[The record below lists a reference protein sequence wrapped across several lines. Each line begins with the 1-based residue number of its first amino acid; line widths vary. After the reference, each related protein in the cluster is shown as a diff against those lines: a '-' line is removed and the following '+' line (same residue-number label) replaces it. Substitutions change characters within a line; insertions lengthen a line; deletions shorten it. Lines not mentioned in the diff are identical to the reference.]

1 MSEGRSFVTR
11 FIADSSGYKKG
22 ISEMQSVLKGLNK
35 DLKDNQAEQKA
46 ASKTIKDA
54 EKEITKLTKEIN
66 KHGDEDGKL
75 SKRIEELNRQISN
88 EKDHIEKL
96 KVAQAQIQRQI
107 GETNDKIKA
116 QKDALEKLD
125 QAYNDSISNAK
136 QLALEVGGLAAAG
149 TAALTALFE
158 YSHQAAVWADSL
170 ETMSQKTGIA
180 VTELQKFQYASEL
193 IDVSAE
199 TVAGALN
206 RMTLNMQ
213 SAKNSA
219 GTQREAFE
227 ALGVS
232 YEDATGKLRDRETV
246 FYELID
252 ALGQVKSE
260 TERDAL
266 AMNIFGRSATELNPL
281 IKGGAQTL
289 KELGAQAEAAGLIL
303 SDETVK
309 GLHNFNDEIDL
320 LKAKGSQIG
329 HILAGQTTPAFE
341 GMLSVADSLL
351 DKVNELAQS
360 GELEKMARQAGVY
373 ITDLAEKLEKL
384 IGWCWQYKEA
394 IAAGTAALVSF
405 KIAMSIGNLVT
416 ALIAG
421 FKALSVATKAET
433 ADMAALNVVM
443 DANPIGLVLG
453 LAGALAGAL
462 QMLSITTQLQTEK
475 FGDLNRSAEDC
486 LKSIMEAEKAAT
498 SNIEQTEAQAKT
510 VESLAKEYDSLINK
524 TNLTAKEQ
532 KNLDAVAQ
540 ELAKSLGTTLDD
552 LKDQTGAYRDLTLE
566 IDNYLEKLRE
576 QVRFENDRNR
586 LTAAYSSFDEATE
599 KVKTATDAVNEQKK
613 AIKELR
619 NTELDNALKFVQNYE
634 NSTDHS
640 FEDKEEY
647 LRKRQI
653 IEQSGEYYEKLEEEE
668 RKLSELKQT
677 QGDYNY
683 QVLKAADAVINYEGK
698 LGSTI
703 DKEQRFTELM
713 KEAGLATDADIKY
726 LDGLKKQIEKTD
738 DAAESTSTSVLEIIS
753 NVKALGNEIDTA
765 ISDSLSGA
773 EEILSTIDKL
783 KKEVKDNGSV
793 SLSTLSDIIK
803 KYPELT
809 DAVNGYIN
817 GLNDESQIIKGLEK
831 AYKDDIANYDW
842 ALAQKKLSQ
851 GNFNS
856 DMLGK
861 MQELVDEYKEKYNID
876 LTNFTNITAA
886 KLAVQ
891 EQYLA
896 EYKKLS
902 NQYDIGVENGKLVYY
917 KDGKKVEDQAAA
929 AAAVSGAWSNY
940 STFDPQKFSDDL
952 MKRMSG
958 ILGGNSGGNI
968 RGLASGSSSS
978 SSSSSTSSSKI
989 TLSTKDATGT
999 GDTYAAAYLDWMNKI
1014 KALGKLS
1021 TEDEIRRLNEL
1032 KKRTDLNAEDR
1043 YKIELA
1049 LYNAREK
1056 LNKEQ
1061 LQTDKSRMELAAEAY
1076 RAIMQGRIDK
1086 QKELADEAKKTAD
1099 KEIAAIDAVMK
1110 KRQEEQ
1116 DDEKRR
1122 KEIKSID
1129 DQLKYKQLDDISR
1142 YELRKR
1148 RQELLTEQAEVDYTR
1163 SMEAKKANISARAE
1177 AFQANSDAAIARL
1190 NAAID
1195 KGTYA
1200 IAKQA
1205 GTLTSSQVI
1214 NHNNTQQNI
1223 TLMQNS
1229 LSSNQLVE
1237 KLKKLIYSG

>member
-1 MSEGRSFVTR
+1 
-11 FIADSSGYKKG
+11 
-22 ISEMQSVLKGLNK
+22 MQSKLKGLNK

-46 ASKTIKDA
+46 AAKTIKDA
-54 EKEITKLTKEIN
+54 EKEITKLTKEIA

-75 SKRIEELNRQISN
+75 TKRIEELNRTIST
-88 EKDHIEKL
+88 ERDHIEKL
-96 KVAQAQIQRQI
+96 KISQSQIQREI
-107 GETNDKIKA
+107 GETNNKINEQKKA
-116 QKDALEKLD
+116 LD
-125 QAYNDSISNAK
+125 TLNKSYSDGVKYAK
-136 QLALEVGGLAAAG
+136 ELAAEVGGLAAAG
-149 TAALTALFE
+149 TAALAVLFKLTE
-158 YSHQAAVWADSL
+158 GAASWADDL

-213 SAKNSA
+213 TAQNSA
-219 GTQREAFE
+219 GKQRDAFE
-227 ALGVS
+227 ALGVT
-232 YEDATGKLRDRETV
+232 YEDTTGKLRDRETV

-252 ALGQVKSE
+252 ALGKIQSE

-303 SDETVK
+303 SDDAVK
-309 GLHNFNDEIDL
+309 GLHDFNDQIDL
-320 LKAKGSQIG
+320 LKAKGSQIEK
-329 HILAGQTTPAFE
+329 ILAGQTTPAFE
-341 GMLSVADSLL
+341 GLLNVADDLL
-351 DKVNELAQS
+351 DKVNELAQT
-360 GELEKMARQAGVY
+360 GQLEEMSRKAGVY
-373 ITDLAEKLEKL
+373 ITGAAEKLEKL
-384 IGWCWQYKEA
+384 IGFVWEYKEA
-394 IAAGTAALVSF
+394 IAAGAAAMVSF
-405 KIAMSIGNLVT
+405 KIAMSVGNLINSLVV
-416 ALIAG
+416 G
-421 FKALSVATKAET
+421 FQALSVATKAET

-443 DANPIGLVLG
+443 DANPIGVVIGLV
-453 LAGALAGAL
+453 GALAGAL

-475 FGDLNRSAEDC
+475 FSELNRNADDC
-486 LKSIMEAEKAAT
+486 LKSIKEAEKAAA
-498 SNIEQTEAQAKT
+498 SSQSQAEAQAKT

-891 EQYLA
+891 EQYFA
-896 EYKKLS
+896 EYKRLS
-902 NQYDIGVENGKLVYY
+902 NQYDVGIENGKLVYY
-917 KDGKKVEDQAAA
+917 KDGNKVEDQAAA
-929 AAAVSGAWSNY
+929 AAEMNGAWSNY
-940 STFDPQKFSDDL
+940 STFDPQKFSDDI
-952 MKRMSG
+952 MKRMSE
-958 ILGGNSGGNI
+958 ILGGSSGANI

-978 SSSSSTSSSKI
+978 SSSSSYSSSSGAKYR
-989 TLSTKDATGT
+989 LSTKDATGT
-999 GDTYAAAYLDWMNKI
+999 GDTYAAAYLDWLNKI

-1021 TEDEIRRLNEL
+1021 TEDEIRRLEDL

-1049 LYNAREK
+1049 LYNARKK
-1056 LNKEQ
+1056 LSEDYDKD
-1061 LQTDKSRMELAAEAY
+1061 LQERAKTASEVYK
-1076 RAIMQGRIDK
+1076 AIMQGRIDALRK
-1086 QKELADEAKKTAD
+1086 NADEAKKTAD

-1110 KRQEEQ
+1110 KRQEEK

-1129 DQLKYKQLDDISR
+1129 DQLRYKQLDDISR
-1142 YELRKR
+1142 YELQKR
-1148 RQELLTEQAEVDYTR
+1148 RTELLTEQAEVDYSR
-1163 SMEAKKANISARAE
+1163 SMEDKKANIRTRAD
-1177 AFQANSDAAIARL
+1177 AFSTNTDAAIARL
-1190 NAAID
+1190 NAAIE

-1200 IAKQA
+1200 IAKSV
-1205 GTLTSSQVI
+1205 GSLTTSQVI
-1214 NHNNTQQNI
+1214 NHNSTQQNI

-1229 LSSNQLVE
+1229 LSDQQLIDRLT
-1237 KLKKLIYSG
+1237 KMLYSG